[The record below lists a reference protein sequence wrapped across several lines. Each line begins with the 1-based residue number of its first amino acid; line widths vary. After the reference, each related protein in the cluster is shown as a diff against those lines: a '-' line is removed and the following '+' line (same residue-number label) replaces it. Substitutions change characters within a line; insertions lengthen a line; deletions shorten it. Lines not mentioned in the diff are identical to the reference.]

1 MEMNGEE
8 GSDSVCS
15 KAKAT
20 QTSCPSII
28 GFAMKGMYF
37 GRMKLKMKMR
47 SKGTEA
53 KARNGCGRPTSSWCG
68 VR

>member
-1 MEMNGEE
+1 MNGEE

-20 QTSCPSII
+20 QTSCPSIT

-37 GRMKLKMKMR
+37 LGRMKLKMKMR
-47 SKGTEA
+47 RKGTEA